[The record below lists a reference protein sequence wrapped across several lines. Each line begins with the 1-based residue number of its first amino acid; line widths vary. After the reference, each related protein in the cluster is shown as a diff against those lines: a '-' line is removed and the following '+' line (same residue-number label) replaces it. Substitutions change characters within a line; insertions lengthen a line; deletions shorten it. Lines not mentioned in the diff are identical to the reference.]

1 MKKIFFLL
9 LLILFANINAQYRER
24 INILLFDGS
33 DYEQLPKEYKPLSDE
48 IRKIGDLIYYQNLQ
62 HSGGNYGM
70 YTSLT
75 LIFNEDFEYNFFNL
89 GFRFNTIPNDNLFGN
104 KVSLISTNI
113 RSTWKGRYVVDFEDY
128 NPLDNI
134 KNFFYLKYFLNIT
147 DEQLLANFI
156 NNINI
161 PYNSDKS
168 RLDVFINDIEKGNNI
183 KIDKSIIDKS
193 DQKLKD
199 LCKQIN
205 LQMSK
210 SDCGFSAYKTYIADK
225 DDKITRKKIDD
236 FYRNFSN
243 QSLSQVTDDF
253 ILPRA
258 EIDFY
263 DKELKLTLPNEFF
276 YEKKKNDQSN
286 VSFYVENINHQL
298 TYDFDEK
305 TYVLNV
311 KVHPFN
317 NSLSSEFKFL
327 SEYYD
332 ILKSR
337 KIKSEINVDRNA
349 FKYLE
354 FLIYPTKVKIKVYF
368 NDKNSPFVSDSFTK
382 SFQLKKEFQ
391 ITEIKK

>member
-1 MKKIFFLL
+1 M
-9 LLILFANINAQYRER
+9 ILFANINAQYRER

-75 LIFNEDFEYNFFNL
+75 LICNEDFEYNFFNL

-113 RSTWKGRYVVDFEDY
+113 KSTWKGRYVVDFEDY

-243 QSLSQVTDDF
+243 QSLSQVTDNF

-311 KVHPFN
+311 KVLPFN

-337 KIKSEINVDRNA
+337 KVKSEINVDRNS

-382 SFQLKKEFQ
+382 SFQLKKEFLV
-391 ITEIKK
+391 TEIKK